1 MNENTEIRVVEDVED
16 VEGHGAPAPETLAKL
31 VRDEVDDVTGHVQ
44 PRRDLDIER

>member
-1 MNENTEIRVVEDVED
+1 MNENTEIRVVEEIHD
-16 VEGHGAPAPETLAKL
+16 VEGHVAPAPETLAEL